1 MRRRLEAAGELKVR
15 ATETFNLKYLVLW
28 FADTL
33 EILEKSQREQSVHAC
48 IGPLLAPVSSL
59 KKSCVYLSKF
69 VRPVSL

>member
-33 EILEKSQREQSVHAC
+33 EILEKSQREQSVHA
-48 IGPLLAPVSSL
+48 
-59 KKSCVYLSKF
+59 
-69 VRPVSL
+69 